1 MSEIAPTTTNTEISK
16 LQCPTF
22 RLETSESIQELL
34 SSEEINA
41 FAQLSIKEIQEGRPA
56 LDGSEDVG
64 ATHSYTHDLSKTKIE
79 TYTVYEPDNEPEWT
93 VFLGLEEEI
102 QMLMAE
108 FEAFQRRPH
117 PIVNEEPKIG
127 RNDPCPCGSKKKYK
141 KCCL

>member
-1 MSEIAPTTTNTEISK
+1 MNEIAPTTTNVEISK
-16 LQCPTF
+16 LQQPTF
-22 RLETSESIQELL
+22 KLETTKSIQELL

-41 FAQLSIKEIQEGRPA
+41 FAQLSIKEIQEGHPA

-64 ATHSYTHDLSKTKIE
+64 VTHSYTHDPSKTKIE

-93 VFLGLEEEI
+93 VFLGLDEEI

-108 FEAFQRRPH
+108 FEAFQRRPQ